1 MIKYLKELCELCG
14 PSGKEQVVAE
24 YIKDKISP
32 YCDCQIDAMGNLI
45 AFKKGA
51 NRPVKKVMLD
61 AHTDEVGFIV
71 TSVTNDGF
79 LHFTTLGGIN
89 TEALVSK
96 RVQINGHIGVIQVK
110 PVHLLKGDDAENMPD
125 KNNLTIDIGA
135 KDRDDALT
143 MVSIGDSGTYYS
155 EFVQFGDDFIKAKA
169 LDDRFGCAVLMN
181 LIEQDLPYDMW
192 FSFSTQEELGLRGA
206 KTASYSIDPDCAI
219 VVEATTAADLVG
231 VPENKR
237 CCYVGRGAVLSFMD
251 NSTLYDADL
260 YRSAL
265 QIANDK
271 GIKVQTKQAVA
282 GGNNAGSI
290 HQSRSGVK
298 TLTVSIPCRYL
309 HSPSCVISA
318 KDIDSVTDIVREA
331 AIKMCE
337 GNL

>member
-1 MIKYLKELCELCG
+1 
-14 PSGKEQVVAE
+14 
-24 YIKDKISP
+24 
-32 YCDCQIDAMGNLI
+32 MGNLI

-51 NRPVKKVMLD
+51 NRPAKKVMLD

-71 TSVTNDGF
+71 TSITSDGF

-110 PVHLLKGDDAENMPD
+110 PVHLLKGDDADNMPD

-135 KDRDDALT
+135 KDRDDALK
-143 MVSIGDSGTYYS
+143 MVNIGDSGTYYS
-155 EFVQFGDDFIKAKA
+155 EFVEFGDGFIKAKA

-181 LIEQDLPYDMW
+181 IIEQDLPYDMW

-206 KTASYSIDPDCAI
+206 KTATYSIDPDCAI
-219 VVEATTAADLVG
+219 AVEATTAADLVG

-237 CCYVGRGAVLSFMD
+237 CCYVGKGAVLSFMD
-251 NSTLYDADL
+251 NATLYDAEL

-265 QIANDK
+265 KIADEK

-282 GGNNAGSI
+282 GGNNAGAI

-298 TLTVSIPCRYL
+298 TLSVSIPCRYL
-309 HSPSCVISA
+309 HSPSCV
-318 KDIDSVTDIVREA
+318 V
-331 AIKMCE
+331 
-337 GNL
+337 